1 MKDMFIACWKVSSKI
16 VTMSNKTLRSLFED
30 SMESPFDVTLNL
42 RNCMVE
48 RDESTADH
56 SDIHEVPKV
65 PHESSWMKHKSQ
77 IHHLRK
83 TKIYIK
89 ARL

>member
-16 VTMSNKTLRSLFED
+16 TMSYKTLQCLFED
-30 SMESPFDVTLNL
+30 YSIWSLLLILILNL

-77 IHHLRK
+77 IHHLK
-83 TKIYIK
+83 
-89 ARL
+89 